1 MVYDFPDLVVVIVGR
16 SRRRLLLFPS
26 LYVYIAIHL
35 FPAVPLLSLAHTPSL
50 APGRIDLAG
59 RRIEENFQS

>member
-16 SRRRLLLFPS
+16 SRLLLFPS

>member
-16 SRRRLLLFPS
+16 SRRLLFPS
-26 LYVYIAIHL
+26 LSMYIAIHL